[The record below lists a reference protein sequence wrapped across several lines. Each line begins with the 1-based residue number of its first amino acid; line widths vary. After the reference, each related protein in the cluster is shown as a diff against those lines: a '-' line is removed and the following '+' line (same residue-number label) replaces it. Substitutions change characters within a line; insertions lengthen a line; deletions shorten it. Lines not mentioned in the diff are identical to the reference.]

1 MGCGASAQRPPQAA
15 DPAARPPQDADP
27 PVLLEMEKKA
37 GQSSGLFLVVGPLG
51 YLRVHDLTPESPFF
65 GLIEPG
71 DELMEVNGVEVKEA
85 ERAAELILAATDLT
99 IKGRFNKPP
108 PPKPKPRSE
117 ESYKPQDTNPPSKP
131 TPSNPTQAAAEAYMA
146 AFNAKDAAA
155 AQATFAVSVSLGNNK
170 GIGAP
175 KSMPTEK
182 IIGALKGVMFESFG
196 FTFVDPAVTINGT
209 QAVIDTKL
217 KVDTT
222 LPAWE
227 TASGKPAPF
236 PPVPV
241 KEMVSVTGELG
252 RTF

>member
-1 MGCGASAQRPPQAA
+1 MIKECASLRLHRRSLAHAPPRFSMGCG
-15 DPAARPPQDADP
+15 
-27 PVLLEMEKKA
+27 
-37 GQSSGLFLVVGPLG
+37 G
-51 YLRVHDLTPESPFF
+51 
-65 GLIEPG
+65 
-71 DELMEVNGVEVKEA
+71 
-85 ERAAELILAATDLT
+85 
-99 IKGRFNKPP
+99 
-108 PPKPKPRSE
+108 
-117 ESYKPQDTNPPSKP
+117 SKP
-131 TPSNPTQAAAEAYMA
+131 TSPTQAAADAYMK

-155 AQATFAVSVSLGNNK
+155 AQATFAASVSRAFAASILHAPLSAGRWLLATQTWCVRSHRRGAIDGRVAAVGNNK

-175 KSMPTEK
+175 KPMPTEK

-196 FTFVDPAVTINGT
+196 FTFVDPAVTINGK

-241 KEMVSVTGELG
+241 KEMVRDE
-252 RTF
+252 R

>member
-1 MGCGASAQRPPQAA
+1 MGCGNTK
-15 DPAARPPQDADP
+15 PA
-27 PVLLEMEKKA
+27 V
-37 GQSSGLFLVVGPLG
+37 
-51 YLRVHDLTPESPFF
+51 T
-65 GLIEPG
+65 PG
-71 DELMEVNGVEVKEA
+71 DDAAGPPKQEA
-85 ERAAELILAATDLT
+85 GTAAATNGM
-99 IKGRFNKPP
+99 K
-108 PPKPKPRSE
+108 
-117 ESYKPQDTNPPSKP
+117 QDQIAAAPPPSKP

-155 AQATFAVSVSLGNNK
+155 AQATFADAVSLGNNK

-175 KSMPTEK
+175 KPMPTEK

-196 FTFVDPAVTINGT
+196 FTFVDPAVTINGM

-241 KEMVSVTGELG
+241 KEMVRVTGD
-252 RTF
+252 RTRPHVLMCCYADVPRSHRRSYSSVART